1 MLIKEA
7 TTISSLDMR
16 ECQRKT
22 PADPK
27 VLGLGFV
34 VILFNLLTACFLYT
48 YTLSPGHTHTHT
60 HRALTFGSIQR

>member
-7 TTISSLDMR
+7 ATIIILDLR
-16 ECQRKT
+16 EWQRKT

-34 VILFNLLTACFLYT
+34 VI
-48 YTLSPGHTHTHT
+48 
-60 HRALTFGSIQR
+60 